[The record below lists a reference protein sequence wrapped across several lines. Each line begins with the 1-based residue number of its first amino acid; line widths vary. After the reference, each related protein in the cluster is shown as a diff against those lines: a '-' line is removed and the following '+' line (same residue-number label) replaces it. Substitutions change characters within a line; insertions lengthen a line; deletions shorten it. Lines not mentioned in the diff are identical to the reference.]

1 MLKFLGFLI
10 FFIVATAAFF
20 VIFALSVGAPFAF
33 KPEAKKVEKL
43 EREED
48 SSDQK

>member
-10 FFIVATAAFF
+10 FFVVATAAFF

-43 EREED
+43 DED
-48 SSDQK
+48 NTSEKE